1 MSLSKKKYC
10 VYLVSESIVQAVDS
24 FPALFLMGICGTQ
37 HGEQL
42 ISLLQSSLRVTL
54 GEK

>member
-1 MSLSKKKYC
+1 M
-10 VYLVSESIVQAVDS
+10 YLVSKSVVQGYLLI
-24 FPALFLMGICGTQ
+24 FPTIFLMGICWTQ